1 MKYYNVKVKPDV
13 INGDVSTVIGTA
25 GQDADFSSGDLVFD
39 WTPFYIPKGSSKLEN
54 VTLYMTGEDGS
65 GSVATDIYLFFARD
79 VDGVAPLSAGTVNA
93 GGITSC
99 FNLATNFLSGMKLDG
114 STVGKGK
121 MKGPAHGGMYVG
133 STTNNE
139 GMIAYP
145 ILEGEEDSSKPGYSR
160 VYVCGVIDPGS
171 DDLGFKTNVLSNAG
185 VSISTAATTTTGIVV
200 KTTDAR
206 RAFQKGDTIYIMD
219 SDTAVGVV
227 KSVPDATHI
236 VLESANAV
244 AIAADDE
251 IVNANPIRISLG
263 LSQG

>member
-13 INGDVSTVIGTA
+13 INGDVSTVIGTT
-25 GQDADFSSGDLVFD
+25 GQDADFSGGDLVFD
-39 WTPFYIPKGSSKLEN
+39 WTPFYIPKGTSKVEN
-54 VTLYMTGEDGS
+54 IALYMNGEDG
-65 GSVATDIYLFFARD
+65 GAPVATDIYLFFARD
-79 VDGVAPLSAGTVNA
+79 VDGVAPLSANTVNSA
-93 GGITSC
+93 GITSC
-99 FNLATNFLSGMKLDG
+99 FNLATNFLGAMKLDG
-114 STVGKGK
+114 TTTGIGK
-121 MKGPAHGGMYVG
+121 MKGPAHGNLYIQGIQSNAGHMNFPV
-133 STTNNE
+133 
-139 GMIAYP
+139 
-145 ILEGEEDSSKPGYSR
+145 LEGEESSSKPGYSQ

-244 AIAADDE
+244 AIATNDE
-251 IVNANPIRISLG
+251 IVNANPIKISLG